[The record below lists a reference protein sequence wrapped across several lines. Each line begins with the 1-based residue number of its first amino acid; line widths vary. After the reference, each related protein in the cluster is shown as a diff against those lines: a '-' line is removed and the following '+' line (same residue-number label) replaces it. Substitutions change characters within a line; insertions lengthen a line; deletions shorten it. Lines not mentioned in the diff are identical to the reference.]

1 MRIWLNHWFS
11 TAYRLIENAKRDF
24 IEIFPD
30 KRVEFIGT
38 NAKEDCVYKLMCN
51 EFYVEPEGLN
61 EEQYIGWCLGFC
73 TTHKIDVFVPRRN
86 MVWVSK
92 HLNEFEERG
101 IKVLVIH
108 NYELMNM
115 LNDKYL
121 TYSNVKNLPIPEHFC
136 VNTLEEFEK
145 AYADLKTPSNR
156 VCIKYARGEGATSFR
171 VIDDRMSGIESLEL
185 GSGAK
190 ISYKDVCEMLGS
202 VDRFDDLLV
211 LPYLIGPEVSIDCL
225 QTNKGLIAV
234 PRMKEGRVTKITFES
249 DLLMLADKFARDFK
263 IEGPYNLQIRWH
275 NGIPYLLEVNTRMS
289 GGSHIADKVGVNF
302 LALAIEQL
310 VKGDIS
316 KFPDIKKL
324 DMKVTQIETPIVL

>member
-1 MRIWLNHWFS
+1 M
-11 TAYRLIENAKRDF
+11 
-24 IEIFPD
+24 
-30 KRVEFIGT
+30 
-38 NAKEDCVYKLMCN
+38 
-51 EFYVEPEGLN
+51 
-61 EEQYIGWCLGFC
+61 
-73 TTHKIDVFVPRRN
+73 
-86 MVWVSK
+86 
-92 HLNEFEERG
+92 
-101 IKVLVIH
+101 
-108 NYELMNM
+108 
-115 LNDKYL
+115 
-121 TYSNVKNLPIPEHFC
+121 
-136 VNTLEEFEK
+136 
-145 AYADLKTPSNR
+145 KTPSNR

-316 KFPDIKKL
+316 KLPDIKKV